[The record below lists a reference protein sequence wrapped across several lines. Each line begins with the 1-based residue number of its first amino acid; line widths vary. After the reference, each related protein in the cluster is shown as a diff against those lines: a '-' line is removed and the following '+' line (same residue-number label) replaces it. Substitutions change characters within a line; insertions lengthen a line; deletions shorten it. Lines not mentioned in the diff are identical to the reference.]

1 MQNLFSITQNIL
13 NRGISRLWASLLL
26 SATLAVL
33 AGCGSGQAIP
43 TVPVAAPGGST
54 TPTAASIQLLA
65 SSPQMPS
72 SGASTVSLTAV
83 VLTATKQALAG
94 RTVTFS
100 TGTDPSAFINNI
112 SASGVSDA
120 NGLVTAQLN
129 VGSNKANRTITVNA
143 SADAASATDGVDV
156 TGTTITVSGSNSLT
170 FGSSTT
176 LTFSVKDAAGT
187 AIPGA
192 TVKVTSDAGNTVALN
207 PATGVTGGSGTIT
220 ATVTGTV
227 SGADTIRASTL
238 GASATQA
245 ITVSSDSFT
254 FNANAPA
261 ANQEIKLGAVQPVS
275 ITWTSGGVAQAG
287 KAITFSSSRGV
298 IAGSP
303 ATTDAAGVASVTI
316 SSANTAGPAIMTAS
330 APGGTP
336 AASIP
341 VLFVATTAT
350 SVTAQAVPG
359 TVAFTTGSASQ
370 TNNSATISA
379 VVRDGNNNL
388 VKNAAVS
395 FQVTADPTQGQ
406 LTSNNVVTD
415 ATGTASVT
423 YIAGSTSSGL
433 NGVTVDATV
442 TAVNGIALGAP
453 ITSTTSLTVAGQANL
468 VRLGTDNLVGVGS
481 GTPTYT
487 KTWVATV
494 TDTAGNPVPNAT
506 VRFDLRPVAS
516 KKGYYVW
523 STTANF
529 WVQQPAPAIVC
540 PNEDVLFTGILGGAN
555 VDING
560 NGMLDPGGAANV
572 TASSTTDA
580 NGNAV
585 ATITYPKDHATWA
598 QYSLEARTGV
608 VGNDPPTASLPFWLP
623 GLAADYSTQTVP
635 PPGQT
640 SPYGSTL
647 GTAGTLCTNTN

>member
-83 VLTATKQALAG
+83 VLTSSKQALAG

-100 TGTDPSAFINNI
+100 TGSDPSAFINSI

-129 VGSNKANRTITVNA
+129 VGSNKSNRTITVNA
-143 SADAASATDGVDV
+143 SADTASATNSVDV
-156 TGTTITVSGSNSLT
+156 TGTAITVSGSNSLT
-170 FGSSTT
+170 FGSTTT

-192 TVKVTSDAGNTVALN
+192 TVKVTSDVGNTIALN
-207 PATGVTGGSGTIT
+207 PTTGITGGSGTIT

-227 SGADTIRASTL
+227 SGNDTIRASTL
-238 GASATQA
+238 GATANQA

-261 ANQEIKLGAVQPVS
+261 VNQEIKLGAVQPVS
-275 ITWTSGGVAQAG
+275 ITWTSGGVAQAS

-298 IAGSP
+298 ITGSP
-303 ATTDAAGVASVTI
+303 ANTDASGVASVTI
-316 SSANTAGPAIMTAS
+316 SSANTAGPAIITAS

-336 AASIP
+336 AGSIS

-350 SVTAQAVPG
+350 SVTTQAVPG

-395 FQVTADPTQGQ
+395 FQITADPTQGQ

-415 ATGTASVT
+415 ASGTASVT

-433 NGVTVDATV
+433 NGVTIAATV
-442 TAVNGIALGAP
+442 TAVGGVVLGAP

-487 KTWVATV
+487 KTWVAIV

-506 VRFDLRPVAS
+506 VRFDLVPGRFR
-516 KKGYYVW
+516 KGYFVW
-523 STTANF
+523 NTVSSS
-529 WVQQPAPAIVC
+529 WVQQPSPGIYCA
-540 PNEDVLFTGILGGAN
+540 NEDVLYTGILGGLN
-555 VDING
+555 VDVNG
-560 NGMLDPGGAANV
+560 NGMLDPGGAATV
-572 TASSTTDA
+572 TLSSMTDSS
-580 NGNAV
+580 GNAV
-585 ATITYPKDHATWA
+585 ATITYPKDHAYWA
-598 QYSLEARTGV
+598 EYSLEARTGV
-608 VGNDPPTASLPFWLP
+608 AGNDPPTRSLPFWLP
-623 GLAADYSTQTVP
+623 GQATDYATQNIA
-635 PPGQT
+635 PPGQN
-640 SPYGSTL
+640 SPYGTTL
-647 GTAGTLCTNTN
+647 GTNGTLCTNTN